1 MSNFFAVRAEIAK
14 KLEEIPEFKKIY
26 TPINIGSTSELSQI
40 TPCAHVNYLRIRKA
54 DEAGRGSI
62 NALKQ
67 EWDITIVERH
77 AASQLSDGSKAIDK
91 AGELVAKVIP
101 LLSGWRPEAS
111 TRPLSLVRISEDFSP
126 TCVYI
131 TMVFESSLFI

>member
-1 MSNFFAVRAEIAK
+1 MLYVLKLQK

-40 TPCAHVNYLRIRKA
+40 TPCAHVNYLRIRKV
-54 DEAGRGSI
+54 DEGGRGSI

>member
-40 TPCAHVNYLRIRKA
+40 TPCAHVNYLRIRKV
-54 DEAGRGSI
+54 DEAGRGSL

-67 EWDITIVERH
+67 EWDITIAERH
-77 AASQLSDGSKAIDK
+77 AASQLSDGSKAIDQ
-91 AGELVAKVIP
+91 AGELASMVIS
-101 LLSGWRPEAS
+101 LLSGWKPESS

-131 TMVFESSLFI
+131 TMVFESSFFI